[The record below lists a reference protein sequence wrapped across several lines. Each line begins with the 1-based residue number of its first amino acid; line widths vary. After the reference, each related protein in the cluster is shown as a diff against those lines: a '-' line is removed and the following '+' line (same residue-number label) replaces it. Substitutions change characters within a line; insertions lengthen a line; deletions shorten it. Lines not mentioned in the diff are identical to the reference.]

1 MVTITAAGI
10 RAMGMVLAAVDT
22 ASRTTVKKE
31 RAAATV
37 TGTARDRS
45 SVERGL
51 VAALTDSTAVPEVNK
66 TEKRA

>member
-10 RAMGMVLAAVDT
+10 GARWVVHAAVDT
-22 ASRTTVKKE
+22 ALHTTVKKE
-31 RAAATV
+31 REAATV

-51 VAALTDSTAVPEVNK
+51 VAALTDLTAVLEVK
-66 TEKRA
+66 